1 MAAITGVCVTAF
13 RVLSRDN
20 PPAYCTGQFDMTTQ
34 ALTSGIDH
42 VGLAVR
48 DLNLTRDFFV
58 ECLQWKQVGE
68 KPDYPAAFVSDG
80 HVMLTLWQVTNQ
92 AGLVEFDRKTNVGL
106 HHLALRVGSEE
117 ALNEIFARVSQWPG
131 VKVEFAPENLG
142 AGPKRHTMIY
152 EPGGIRLEFDFDSRL
167 KAAG

>member
-1 MAAITGVCVTAF
+1 
-13 RVLSRDN
+13 
-20 PPAYCTGQFDMTTQ
+20 MTTQ

-58 ECLQWKQVGE
+58 ECLHWKQVGE

-92 AGLVEFDRKTNVGL
+92 ANLVAFDRKTNVGL